1 MSDRKRKRST
11 GSTQDRSST
20 RGGAPRRGGFGDD
33 QGTRIGSP
41 TPTPRPSE
49 PPDREYRGP
58 SSTPV
63 KEGLKGAIFDEN
75 DDQRPRPRPR
85 PERPDTERP
94 DTT

>member
-1 MSDRKRKRST
+1 MADRKRKRST
-11 GSTQDRSST
+11 GSARDRSSA
-20 RGGAPRRGGFGDD
+20 RGSAPPRDGRGDD

-41 TPTPRPSE
+41 TPTPSASG

-63 KEGLKGAIFDEN
+63 NEGLEGAIFDEN
-75 DDQRPRPRPR
+75 DDQRS
-85 PERPDTERP
+85 ERP